1 MVGSRSFSWLAAPQ
15 RGAAD
20 GWRASW
26 RTGGRAQQRAAPPV
40 VAQVVLR
47 RWASR
52 STEDHAGRARLAPG
66 TFAKGKAIGVWA
78 AGVVI
83 GMVGLSY
90 AFVPLYRMFCQAT
103 GYAGTANESDR
114 GGGEALVNLAAVDG
128 SRMLTIEFTSDVSPN
143 LSWKFE
149 PAQRLVRVQPGAP
162 PPPLLPELLGL
173 PDLPELPTFI
183 AERPDTASH
192 WLSLP
197 SRRLTCG
204 AVPKAVFCVASA
216 AAGETTL
223 AFYNAT
229 NDMEDAVTGISTYNV
244 SPQKAGLYFHKIQC
258 FCFEEQRLLAGET
271 IDMPVFFYID
281 PDFADDP
288 KVRPAN

>member
-114 GGGEALVNLAAVDG
+114 GCGEALVNLAAVDG

-149 PAQRLVRVQPGAP
+149 PAQRLVRVQP
-162 PPPLLPELLGL
+162 
-173 PDLPELPTFI
+173 
-183 AERPDTASH
+183 
-192 WLSLP
+192 
-197 SRRLTCG
+197 
-204 AVPKAVFCVASA
+204 
-216 AAGETTL
+216 GETTL

-288 KVRPAN
+288 KMDDVSTITLSYTFFKAQNQDTEDGEEGGGSE